1 MNTYSRNGM
10 LTWHNGAIPS
20 TEIWIKLGGD
30 KGGGSFKSNFQIVN
44 TRAPNSIYST
54 CVFSCFEAPDS
65 ITNLHVALDRYQ
77 AQVNALQG
85 MKWR

>member
-1 MNTYSRNGM
+1 MNTLNRNGM
-10 LTWHNGAIPS
+10 LTWHNDAIPS
-20 TEIWIKLGGD
+20 TEIWVKIGGD

-65 ITNLHVALDRYQ
+65 ITNLHIALDRYKPQ
-77 AQVNALQG
+77 IDALQG

>member
-1 MNTYSRNGM
+1 MNTLNRNVM
-10 LTWHNGAIPS
+10 LTWHNDTIPS
-20 TEIWIKLGGD
+20 TEIWVKIGGD

-54 CVFSCFEAPDS
+54 CVLSCFEAPDS
-65 ITNLHVALDRYQ
+65 ITNLHIALDQYKPQ
-77 AQVNALQG
+77 IDALQG